1 VKNPAPPETIERTVV
16 IVRRQRVILDSDL
29 AALYGVET
37 RRLNEQ
43 VRRNGERFPHDFMF
57 QLTREELA
65 HLKSQF
71 ATSSAGWGGK
81 RKMPTVFTEHGALMA
96 ASVLNSSRAVQM
108 SVYVVRRSSDGASPP
123 GGPPRGS
130 MIRQLRH
137 VARRTSQYAVT
148 QPESDSQFHI
158 TEPAP

>member
-1 VKNPAPPETIERTVV
+1 VKNPAPPETIERTIV

-65 HLKSQF
+65 HLKSQS
-71 ATSSAGWGGK
+71 ATSSPGWGGK

-96 ASVLNSSRAVQM
+96 AVSQWWRA
-108 SVYVVRRSSDGASPP
+108 
-123 GGPPRGS
+123 
-130 MIRQLRH
+130 
-137 VARRTSQYAVT
+137 
-148 QPESDSQFHI
+148 
-158 TEPAP
+158 